1 MARSSERSCSRP
13 VSPFSY
19 ALYSSFSPYFQ
30 KYLESLYAVHSAV
43 AQADGAAAAGH
54 TVRRDPIET
63 IHPVVRVNPATGW
76 KSVYVNPGTSSSA
89 SQLRLANKA
98 HTARLHPAHR
108 GCAEVRVRRRARP
121 ALPPNQR
128 EPRLPDPLQVG
139 AQLDRYLGQPGMR
152 PCCLL
157 SAAGLT
163 GLLSVRRS

>member
-63 IHPVVRVNPATGW
+63 IHPVVRVNPATMLFW
-76 KSVYVNPGTSSSA
+76 AALIVVFT
-89 SQLRLANKA
+89 LAGLV
-98 HTARLHPAHR
+98 TL
-108 GCAEVRVRRRARP
+108 
-121 ALPPNQR
+121 
-128 EPRLPDPLQVG
+128 
-139 AQLDRYLGQPGMR
+139 YLGLVVTLP
-152 PCCLL
+152 LL
-157 SAAGLT
+157 GHASWHAYRDL
-163 GLLSVRRS
+163 VRFGDRQAP